1 MQQSYSQN
9 KQENN
14 VSLIQSQSSE
24 LTPKSF

>member
-9 KQENN
+9 KQENYA
-14 VSLIQSQSSE
+14 SLIQSQSSE